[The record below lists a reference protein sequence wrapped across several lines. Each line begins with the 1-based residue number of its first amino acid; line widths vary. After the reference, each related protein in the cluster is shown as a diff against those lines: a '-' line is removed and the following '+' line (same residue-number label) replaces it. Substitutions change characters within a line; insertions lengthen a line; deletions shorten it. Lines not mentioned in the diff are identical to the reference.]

1 MPKVPA
7 ANLAH
12 LGAAVDA
19 IVASNAMLFSM
30 LASPELVEA
39 AAKLFDQLAASP
51 VQSPGDEL
59 RFDIFGLTA
68 QQLRQIAKSDVLPR
82 RSAAA
87 NTEQHQEN

>member
-1 MPKVPA
+1 MPKVPN

-30 LASPELVEA
+30 LASPEHVEA

-51 VQSPGDEL
+51 VQSPGDEI

-68 QQLRQIAKSDVLPR
+68 QQLRGIAKSGVLPR
-82 RSAAA
+82 RSAA
-87 NTEQHQEN
+87 EVPGQRQEG

>member
-1 MPKVPA
+1 MSEVPA

-51 VQSPGDEL
+51 AQSPGDEL

-68 QQLRQIAKSDVLPR
+68 QQLRQIAKSGVLPR
-82 RSAAA
+82 RGAA
-87 NTEQHQEN
+87 EGPELHEEC